1 VSQNKNSIH
10 IHEEKDETVTITDG
24 NITVKEEVKE
34 ITDTDIPVDED
45 FYPPFDVDS
54 DMGG

>member
-1 VSQNKNSIH
+1 MSQNKNSIH

-54 DMGG
+54 DMEG